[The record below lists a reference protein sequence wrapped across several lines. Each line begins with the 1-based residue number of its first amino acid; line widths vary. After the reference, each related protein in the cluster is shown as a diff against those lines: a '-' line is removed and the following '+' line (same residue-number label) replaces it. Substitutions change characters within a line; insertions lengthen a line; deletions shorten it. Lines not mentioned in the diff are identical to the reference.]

1 MDRCFFISASKWKGG
16 FRKGSLHEYCFFF
29 GKQDTGGIMKLKNI
43 LSEKLVLCPLK
54 ATSKQEV
61 ISELLNLL
69 VVEGKVQD
77 PSLALSDLLEREKK
91 MTTGIQNGVAIPHAK
106 TKAVES
112 LTACIG
118 IKREGLDFQS
128 LDGKPSQIFILTL
141 SPYDEMSVHVQFM
154 AEISMV
160 IKSEVL
166 RDTMVN
172 ATSKSEILSV
182 FGL

>member
-1 MDRCFFISASKWKGG
+1 
-16 FRKGSLHEYCFFF
+16 
-29 GKQDTGGIMKLKNI
+29 MKLKNI
-43 LSEKLVLCPLK
+43 LSEKLVRYPLE
-54 ATSKQEV
+54 ANTKQEV
-61 ISELLNLL
+61 ISELLGIL
-69 VVEGKVQD
+69 VAEGKVSD
-77 PSLALSDLLEREKK
+77 PAQALSDILEREKK

-106 TKAVES
+106 TRAVER

-154 AEISMV
+154 AEISM
-160 IKSEVL
+160 IMKSEAI
-166 RDTMVN
+166 RETMIQ
-172 ATSKSEILSV
+172 ASTKGEILSV